1 MISVETYV
9 LSKKYTD
16 DQIKDVEEVAIEEAV
31 AEAVAI
37 ANAYT
42 DQQVAIAAWHI
53 AFVETLPISDIDVHT
68 IYFVPMNSSE
78 KSDNNYYYEYI
89 YANNNWE
96 LIGST
101 EFKPNDYMTKQE
113 VMTYV
118 QEYVTEHEYVLQP
131 ATASTLGGVKVDTSS
146 INLENDG
153 EISIIS
159 IEKNDILNLFK

>member
-31 AEAVAI
+31 TEAVAI

-42 DQQVAIAAWHI
+42 DQQVAVAAWHI
-53 AFVETLPISDIDVHT
+53 AFVETLPSSDIDTHT
-68 IYFVPMNSSE
+68 IYFVPVGSSE
-78 KSDNNYYYEYI
+78 ETENNYYFEYI
-89 YANNNWE
+89 YANNRWE

-101 EFKPNDYMTKQE
+101 EFKPEDYMTRQE
-113 VMTYV
+113 VQSYV
-118 QEYVTEHEYVLQP
+118 QEYVDAHQYVLQP
-131 ATASTLGGVKVDTSS
+131 ATASTLGGVKVDTNS

-153 EISIIS
+153 EISVIS
-159 IEKNDILNLFK
+159 IANEDITNLFD